1 MVSSIRL
8 SPQCGR
14 LCPKQT
20 RPRESTANFGSRT
33 GCPGLLGAH
42 TTPVQLRGAAK
53 LPWQDDALRTRTVRF
68 WPPEAIKGSYMTARS
83 ARYSHDIGLP
93 NHMGT
98 AVLVSL
104 ACELTIHSLLGLLL
118 TQMTFAAGTAA
129 LLKVA
134 RSTSGI
140 IRECART
147 VTRTMFTRDL
157 CS

>member
-83 ARYSHDIGLP
+83 ARYGVKAPGMGVLCLDRHIRLISAKKIGNYRQNGAQTSP
-93 NHMGT
+93 NMQIS
-98 AVLVSL
+98 ASMCPEI
-104 ACELTIHSLLGLLL
+104 API
-118 TQMTFAAGTAA
+118 TQQSRG
-129 LLKVA
+129 
-134 RSTSGI
+134 RI
-140 IRECART
+140 
-147 VTRTMFTRDL
+147 
-157 CS
+157 